1 MGSGQR
7 KAADEALGKQGAV
20 VEEQMA
26 LSKNLASESAPWRAI
41 AGKYYTDIAKGG
53 DALTKAVAPQ
63 TNAATIQYQTALQK
77 IKGMPLGGARDRAM
91 REVRLG
97 EAGTKAGIY
106 SGGVNDA
113 VGKIAAMGAQGT
125 GAAMSGY
132 SNAGSGYANVA
143 QSYSDMAQ
151 GKGAAMGGLAGAG
164 GGIAAA
170 AIAA

>member
-1 MGSGQR
+1 
-7 KAADEALGKQGAV
+7 
-20 VEEQMA
+20 
-26 LSKNLASESAPWRAI
+26 
-41 AGKYYTDIAKGG
+41 
-53 DALTKAVAPQ
+53 
-63 TNAATIQYQTALQK
+63 
-77 IKGMPLGGARDRAM
+77 M

-132 SNAGSGYANVA
+132 SGAGSGYANVA